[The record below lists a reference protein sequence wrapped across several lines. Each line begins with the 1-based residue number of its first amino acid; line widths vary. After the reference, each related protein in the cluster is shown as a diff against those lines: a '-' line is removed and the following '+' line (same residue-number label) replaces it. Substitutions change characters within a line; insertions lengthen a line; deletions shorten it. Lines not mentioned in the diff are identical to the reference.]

1 VINIT
6 LNFETIAEAQNALER
21 LQGAGAA
28 KAEATAIIQKAAK
41 VAKVEDPKPAP
52 IPTVSETAS
61 TTPPVVVATPEPAV
75 ESPSEPT
82 VTYDEVAAL
91 VLAHM
96 KVHGRP
102 ATVAMLK
109 PFEITALTGAKP
121 EQYASIKAVFEAV
134 AA

>member
-61 TTPPVVVATPEPAV
+61 TPPVVVATPEPAAA
-75 ESPSEPT
+75 SPSEPT

-121 EQYASIKAVFEAV
+121 EQYASIKSAFEVVAV
-134 AA
+134 